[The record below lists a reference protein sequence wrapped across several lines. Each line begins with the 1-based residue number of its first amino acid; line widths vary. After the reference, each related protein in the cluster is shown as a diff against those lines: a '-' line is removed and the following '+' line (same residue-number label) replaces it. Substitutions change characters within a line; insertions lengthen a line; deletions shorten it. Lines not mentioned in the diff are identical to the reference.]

1 MAKMGDYKLQGLK
14 DSRILYLRNPPRFM
28 TIAVIIVIAV
38 LLGATMW
45 SCIAVKAEQVENA
58 GIVVDTGANSISTE
72 VSGTIKSIYAKEG
85 DRVQAGDL
93 IFAMDSSSLQTQRN
107 GYADSLDHFEKRVTL
122 IEKWI
127 DSVKEDKPNPF
138 VDTGDESEFFN
149 MRAAYDS
156 EVDAIL
162 NTGQA
167 EALNQKYL
175 NSLYTQR
182 SDLQG
187 KINTANAYQAIV
199 DDCQTE
205 IGYIKKILKAIEEN
219 STSNPFNPSKE
230 GEAEYYVMF
239 QTYRSQYD
247 NVPVGDSQTYQ
258 REQLKGNY
266 VYNLSTKL
274 SEKNNQVSQ
283 CQAYI
288 TPAAG
293 HPHRVELLNRMVLS
307 LERGSM
313 SNPYDRESTDPV
325 EIEFF
330 NTFKLY
336 LAEHAQL
343 GLETKAEQTKMK
355 YIINLESDENTSE
368 NQILQLN
375 TQIAACDANIDKY
388 SIKAANVGTVHLNI
402 DLKLGE
408 TIQAGTAIGTINS
421 GSGLEVNLYVS
432 AHDRARISP
441 GDECK
446 FTVDGLMQSEFGCI
460 KGTIKSIANDAT
472 MSENGAFFKVVV
484 SFTDVVLKD
493 KDGKEVEIING
504 MTVRVWTIYEKYTY
518 MEYFLDRLGL

>member
-14 DSRILYLRNPPRFM
+14 DSRILYLRNPPKFM
-28 TIAVIIVIAV
+28 IIAVIIVIAV

-45 SCIAVKAEQVENA
+45 SCIAVKAELVENA

-72 VSGTIKSIYAKEG
+72 VSGTIQSIYAKEG

-93 IFAMDSSSLQTQRN
+93 IFAMDSSSVQTERN

-127 DSVKEDKPNPF
+127 GSVKEDRPNPF
-138 VDTGDESEFFN
+138 VDAGDESEFFV
-149 MRAAYDS
+149 MRAAYDN
-156 EVDAIL
+156 ELDTIL

-167 EALNQKYL
+167 EALQQKYL
-175 NSLYTQR
+175 NSLYSQR

-187 KINTANAYQAIV
+187 KINTANSYQAVV
-199 DDCQTE
+199 DECEKE
-205 IGYIKKILKAIEEN
+205 IGFIKTLLQSIEDD
-219 STSNPFNPSKE
+219 SSVNPFNPSRE
-230 GEAEYYVMF
+230 VESEYYVLF
-239 QTYRSQYD
+239 QSYRAQWD
-247 NVPVGDSQTYQ
+247 AVPSGEGQDYQ
-258 REQLKGNY
+258 RVQLKGNY

-274 SEKNNQVSQ
+274 SEKNNQVTQYQS
-283 CQAYI
+283 YI
-288 TPAAG
+288 VPAADY
-293 HPHRVELLNRMVLS
+293 PHRLDLMGRMILS
-307 LERGSM
+307 LERSSM
-313 SNPYDRESTDPV
+313 SNPYDGSSVDPV
-325 EIEFF
+325 EIEYF

-336 LAEHAQL
+336 LAEYAQL
-343 GLETKAEQTKMK
+343 GLDTKAEQVKLK
-355 YIINLESDENTSE
+355 YVVNLQADENTSK

-375 TQIAACDANIDKY
+375 MEIAACDANIDKY

-421 GSGLEVNLYVS
+421 GSGLEIDLYVS

-446 FTVDGLMQSEFGCI
+446 FTVDGLMQSEYGCI

-484 SFTDVVLKD
+484 SFTDVVMKD
-493 KDGKEVEIING
+493 KDGHEVEIING